1 MSTKLPPIQPVS
13 SPLLLALHGMPL
25 LRLGFRPFY
34 IGAALLAALIVPL
47 WVAIFLGG
55 ISWLPTPP
63 PLLWHAHEML
73 FGFAIAVIVGFLL
86 TAGKAWTGLPTPRG
100 PALGVLVLLWLAAR
114 IAALVAPYPV
124 FAVLDLALLPTVGVI
139 FLRLLLRSRNMR
151 NVPLAVILLLL
162 SAVNLVFHL
171 SAGGVIGLAP
181 MQSLYAG
188 LALIMMIECVMAGRV
203 VPAFTASA
211 TPGLQLTALPWLERA
226 TLAAT
231 AAGLILWVSGW
242 QSGVTMAALALAST
256 LNLYRQ
262 LRWQPLITRDRPIL
276 WILHLSYLWL
286 PIGLAL
292 LALAQVGVVTV
303 SAGVHALAVGT
314 TGGLIIGMMTRT
326 ARGHTGRPLKVG
338 AAEVLAYVLVMGA
351 AVLRVL
357 LPLLA
362 PTLYVYALVAAAAAW
377 SVAFLIY
384 LGLYTQWLMST
395 RLDGKD
401 G

>member
-1 MSTKLPPIQPVS
+1 MTTKLPPIQPVS
-13 SPLLLALHGMPL
+13 SPVLLALHGLPL
-25 LRLGFRPFY
+25 FRLGFRPFY
-34 IGAALLAALIVPL
+34 IGAALVAALLVPV

-55 ISWLPTPP
+55 ITWLPTPP

-73 FGFAIAVIVGFLL
+73 FGFAIAVIVGFLM

-100 PALGVLVLLWLAAR
+100 PALGALVLLWLAAR
-114 IAALVAPYPV
+114 FAALVAPYPV

-171 SAGGVIGLAP
+171 SATGLISVAP

-211 TPGLQLTALPWLERA
+211 TPGLKLEAVAWLERA

-231 AAGLILWVSGW
+231 AVGLALWVSGW
-242 QSGVTMAALALAST
+242 QSGATMAALALAST

-262 LRWQPLITRDRPIL
+262 LRWRPMVTRDRPIL
-276 WILHLSYLWL
+276 WILHLAYLWL

-292 LALAQVGVVTV
+292 LALAQVGVVTP

-326 ARGHTGRPLKVG
+326 ARGHTGRPLTVG
-338 AAEVLAYVLVMGA
+338 PAEVAAYVLVMGA

-357 LPLLA
+357 VPMLSPS
-362 PTLYVYALVAAAAAW
+362 LYVYALVAAAAAW
-377 SVAFLIY
+377 SAAFVIY
-384 LGLYTQWLMST
+384 LWRYTPWLMST

>member
-13 SPLLLALHGMPL
+13 SPVLLALHGMPL

-34 IGAALLAALIVPL
+34 IGAAMLAASIVPL
-47 WVAIFLGG
+47 WVAIYLGG
-55 ISWLPTPP
+55 ITWLPTPV

-73 FGFAIAVIVGFLL
+73 FGFAIAVIVGFLM

-100 PALGVLVLLWLAAR
+100 PALGALVLLWLAAR
-114 IAALVAPYPV
+114 VAALVAPYPV

-171 SAGGVIGLAP
+171 SAGGVINLAP

-226 TLAAT
+226 TLAST
-231 AAGLILWVSGW
+231 AVGLALWVSGW
-242 QSGVTMAALALAST
+242 QSALTMAALALAST

-262 LRWQPLITRDRPIL
+262 LRWQPLVTRDRPIL
-276 WILHLSYLWL
+276 WILHLAYLWL

-292 LALAQVGVVTV
+292 LALAQIGVVTV

-314 TGGLIIGMMTRT
+314 TGGLIIGRMTRT
-326 ARGHTGRPLKVG
+326 ARGHTGRPLKASRLEVT
-338 AAEVLAYVLVMGA
+338 AYLLVLAA
-351 AVLRVL
+351 AVVRVA
-357 LPLLA
+357 LPMLA
-362 PTLYVYALVAAAAAW
+362 PALTADALIAAAVAWALAFTLYLWRFGPWLVA
-377 SVAFLIY
+377 S
-384 LGLYTQWLMST
+384 